1 MSRTVVAIVMALVG
15 VAAGGEERRVPREK
29 PRAPVQES
37 RKVKF
42 PGYDPT
48 TGELLWELEAEKVTR
63 EPDSPRLHGTNVR
76 IVVYHQGKTHVATAR
91 EGSVDTQNNAAD
103 LSGDVVIVF
112 GDEGSTRV
120 ETDRLTWNSKDGT
133 ARTADPVR
141 VVRRD
146 AVLEGV
152 GAKLWL
158 SDRGRQGPGSDRTN
172 HLVIE
177 KRVKTTILPSARKS
191 FLGPP
196 VQGAE
201 GSREPI
207 VITCAGPLT
216 FYRAELT
223 AVYRNNVRVTQGPR
237 SLTCDVLTVCVRR
250 VAAGKGEGAGASE
263 RVALESV
270 TATGNV
276 RLDDTRTIALGDAL
290 LWSRREAVVR
300 LIGRPAEVRWDNGNR
315 LRAGLIERSED
326 GSRLVCGATPD
337 SPGGVYL
344 LALANDQALN
354 LSLGPDPALLT
365 PADLPNPRLLA
376 ARLVA
381 GGMASAPS
389 PASRVWD
396 LLSPEARALASQAAA
411 SPNPPPSLVRAV
423 VEGLNERVLSQP
435 GFYSEVHFR
444 GVELPARARELLAAR
459 KQGLSPHQSVL
470 LNRLLLEAAFPQ
482 LVRKGKGR

>member
-1 MSRTVVAIVMALVG
+1 MNRAVVAIVMASVG
-15 VAAGGEERRVPREK
+15 VAAAAEERRAPREK

-48 TGELLWELEAEKVTR
+48 TGELLWELEADKVTR

-76 IVVYHQGKTHVATAR
+76 IVVYNQGMTHVATAR
-91 EGSVDTQNNAAD
+91 EGSVDTENNAAD

-120 ETDRLTWNSKDGT
+120 ETDSLTWRSKDGT

-141 VVRRD
+141 VIRRD

-158 SDRGRQGPGSDRTN
+158 NDNRRSGAASDRTN

-177 KRVKTTILPSARKS
+177 KTVKTTILPSARNS
-191 FLGPP
+191 FLGPSAP
-196 VQGAE
+196 APGGPQ
-201 GSREPI
+201 EPI

-237 SLTCDVLTVCVRR
+237 SLTCDVLTLSFRR
-250 VAAGKGEGAGASE
+250 VSAAGGGAGSKE
-263 RVALESV
+263 KVALESV

-276 RLDDTRTIALGDAL
+276 RLDDTRAIALGDAL

-337 SPGGVYL
+337 SPGSVYL
-344 LALANDQALN
+344 LALADEQAFG

-365 PADLPNPRLLA
+365 PADIPKARVLA

-381 GGMASAPS
+381 GGAASAPS
-389 PASRVWD
+389 PASRIWD
-396 LLSPEARALASQAAA
+396 LLTPEARTLASQVAA
-411 SPNPPPSLVRAV
+411 SPDPPPSLARAV
-423 VEGLNERVLSQP
+423 VEALNERVLSQP

-444 GVELPARARELLAAR
+444 GVELPARARELLAAQ
-459 KQGLSPHQSVL
+459 KQGLSPHESVL